1 MPKRSETAQF
11 IVGRVERARRLDP
24 SLTWTQAARE
34 LGISTSSLSKMRAGT
49 RSGQG
54 RVREV
59 VMGPP
64 VSKHG
69 QKQDVVNQFN
79 VTFKT
84 GDRVASRNFRVEG
97 ARTRAD
103 ALVMRRDP
111 KVLKAVKKQL
121 AAEASAQ
128 QRQNRGS
135 PKYTRKERNEV
146 VITGVSRSVHQ
157 SKPSTLIRL

>member
-1 MPKRSETAQF
+1 MPPRSDVAQY

-54 RVREV
+54 RVRDV
-59 VMGPP
+59 VMGPARL
-64 VSKHG
+64 KDG
-69 QKQDVVNQFN
+69 QRQSVVNEFN
-79 VTFKT
+79 VTFRT

-103 ALVMRRDP
+103 ALVMARDP
-111 KVLKAVKKQL
+111 KVAKAVRKQL
-121 AAEASAQ
+121 ASEASAQ

-135 PKYTRKERNEV
+135 PKYTRKERQAV
-146 VITGVSRSVHQ
+146 VITGVTRTVKQ
-157 SKPSTLIRL
+157 VKPSTLIRL